1 MHRVPAPAGE
11 TVHDLAAVTVPE
23 RSEIPNPSDGERP
36 RFVHSARV
44 VGDDLEPH
52 APPNSVGG
60 QLRRARHLRGWTLSE
75 AAAASHGRFK
85 ASTLSAYERGV
96 RRVTAN
102 ALEQFAQLYDT
113 PVSSLLP
120 SSDKSDDPEREL
132 AERIARLPRQHRE
145 LLTALVDRMFE
156 DTRSV
161 GFHPGHSSE

>member
-1 MHRVPAPAGE
+1 M
-11 TVHDLAAVTVPE
+11 
-23 RSEIPNPSDGERP
+23 
-36 RFVHSARV
+36 
-44 VGDDLEPH
+44 VGDDLEPD
-52 APPNSVGG
+52 APPNSVGA

-102 ALEQFAQLYDT
+102 ALVQLAQLYDT

-120 SSDKSDDPEREL
+120 SSDKSDDPGREL
-132 AERIARLPRQHRE
+132 ADRIARLPREHRE

-161 GFHPGHSSE
+161 VFHPGHSSA